1 MDTFIVKVDP
11 SALAVELGL
20 NRNTQPTNTGT
31 STQSSIA
38 HGAKPTP
45 NVPDDNS
52 RQSRFR
58 SETAK
63 LGEAVNILQAG
74 GVVAFPTETVPSTP
88 STAGHVGRLR
98 PTVSTGNIKDLS
110 NSSRLP
116 PSMLSINATPHS
128 ALEYLISQRPMKTPD
143 NKRLGKSISTTNMS
157 RFARDTTSLTLETM
171 MDGTT
176 LAFTPI
182 RPVVTEAAFPQTSK
196 KAATIQLSNLRA
208 PLERRSQPVPQQV
221 RALLGKS
228 SREQETL
235 IIEDLLYV
243 LMGISGEYII
253 RTESASSDLETPTFT
268 VDGQLEPSITD
279 MATKILPL
287 AGNYILLDA
296 FVEKYA
302 AFKYG
307 CVFHALCAAIRSLL
321 QDYLVLI
328 GQIEHLAHTLPKFTL
343 QRMWYYLAPS
353 IDTMGS
359 LASLVAAIY
368 DANQT
373 TQESIPEYEA
383 RSTIHLGRSAT
394 NHSSGLILGILADRM
409 VTLSGNPELKKLHG
423 YLLSKAAAPYLSILN
438 TWILCGELDDPF
450 NEFMVSE
457 HTQLS
462 KEKLRD
468 DFNDVYW
475 EQRYSLR
482 DGHIPT
488 FLDPWKEKILLAG
501 KYLNVL
507 RECGIEI
514 QRDED
519 RYQMDVEDHSMYLT
533 DVTRTID
540 DGKFISNVE
549 RAYLFANKALI
560 DLLMKNHQLI
570 GRLKSLKRFF
580 LFGQSDY
587 LTHFMDLAAV
597 ELMKPATQV
606 PLEKV
611 RSLLELVIGSPSSCC
626 SSDAFK
632 DDVTVEL
639 SSTSLFQ
646 QLALINSVVGHD
658 MKKHFHSTQ
667 NRPMMDLDPS
677 LFSTTNDNQ
686 SGIGGLAGASGVL
699 TGIEAISL
707 GYSVSFPLSLVINR
721 KVLTKYQMIF
731 RQLFLCKYIERL
743 LSGTWIGQNK
753 LQTTLGGQRARG
765 DFRKRS
771 MDTIPLTSRS
781 LISRMSLLRERMLHF
796 IKMFMYYVFF
806 DVIEPNWYVME
817 TQLRKATTV
826 DEILVSHDDFLN
838 SCLKEC
844 MLTHP
849 KLIRVF
855 SSLITTC
862 HAFVEFSE
870 SYTRFTCPQQPSR
883 MSVHDQDLLSQT
895 SHPGELP
902 DGFVGAVF
910 EHTALSDKMALRTY
924 EDSFLRQIQ
933 KLIDVLQVLGV
944 TETPR
949 LSHLLSQLDFNSFYS
964 RLPNSTVHFTSSPVV
979 PLRPQ
984 DLNSQTRS
992 MKHGKPYPFRHRMV
1006 GAKSQLANFLKAIP
1020 GGIVPQCGLIL
1031 SGTLSAGSQLTCS
1044 TSIRLSCLV
1053 PIDSCSTVPSNHR
1066 WSRSASPFKTPPR
1079 SQVYT
1084 FSTPR
1089 SSARPSNLSR
1099 DF

>member
-1 MDTFIVKVDP
+1 MP
-11 SALAVELGL
+11 SA
-20 NRNTQPTNTGT
+20 R
-31 STQSSIA
+31 
-38 HGAKPTP
+38 
-45 NVPDDNS
+45 
-52 RQSRFR
+52 
-58 SETAK
+58 
-63 LGEAVNILQAG
+63 
-74 GVVAFPTETVPSTP
+74 
-88 STAGHVGRLR
+88 
-98 PTVSTGNIKDLS
+98 
-110 NSSRLP
+110 
-116 PSMLSINATPHS
+116 HS
-128 ALEYLISQRPMKTPD
+128 
-143 NKRLGKSISTTNMS
+143 
-157 RFARDTTSLTLETM
+157 
-171 MDGTT
+171 
-176 LAFTPI
+176 
-182 RPVVTEAAFPQTSK
+182 V
-196 KAATIQLSNLRA
+196 
-208 PLERRSQPVPQQV
+208 
-221 RALLGKS
+221 
-228 SREQETL
+228 
-235 IIEDLLYV
+235 
-243 LMGISGEYII
+243 
-253 RTESASSDLETPTFT
+253 
-268 VDGQLEPSITD
+268 
-279 MATKILPL
+279 
-287 AGNYILLDA
+287 
-296 FVEKYA
+296 
-302 AFKYG
+302 
-307 CVFHALCAAIRSLL
+307 SLL

-353 IDTMGS
+353 IDNYGDS
-359 LASLVAAIY
+359 GFI
-368 DANQT
+368 
-373 TQESIPEYEA
+373 
-383 RSTIHLGRSAT
+383 GRSAT

-409 VTLSGNPELKKLHG
+409 VTLSGTQSLRNFTVIYFKSSRSILV
-423 YLLSKAAAPYLSILN
+423 ILN

-450 NEFMVSE
+450 NEFM
-457 HTQLS
+457 
-462 KEKLRD
+462 
-468 DFNDVYW
+468 
-475 EQRYSLR
+475 
-482 DGHIPT
+482 
-488 FLDPWKEKILLAG
+488 
-501 KYLNVL
+501 
-507 RECGIEI
+507 
-514 QRDED
+514 
-519 RYQMDVEDHSMYLT
+519 
-533 DVTRTID
+533 
-540 DGKFISNVE
+540 
-549 RAYLFANKALI
+549 
-560 DLLMKNHQLI
+560 
-570 GRLKSLKRFF
+570 
-580 LFGQSDY
+580 
-587 LTHFMDLAAV
+587 
-597 ELMKPATQV
+597 
-606 PLEKV
+606 
-611 RSLLELVIGSPSSCC
+611 
-626 SSDAFK
+626 

-984 DLNSQTRS
+984 
-992 MKHGKPYPFRHRMV
+992 
-1006 GAKSQLANFLKAIP
+1006 
-1020 GGIVPQCGLIL
+1020 
-1031 SGTLSAGSQLTCS
+1031 GSQLTCS